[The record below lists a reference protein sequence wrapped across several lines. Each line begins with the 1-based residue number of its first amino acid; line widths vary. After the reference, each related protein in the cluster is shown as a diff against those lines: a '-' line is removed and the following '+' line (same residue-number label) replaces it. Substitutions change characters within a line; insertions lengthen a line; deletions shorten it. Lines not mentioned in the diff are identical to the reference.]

1 MEAPDMEAGL
11 ALRRFPTRAV
21 AVVATLF
28 AGLAIGGSLGY
39 TLKPADVVQAKSGPA
54 VVQVLPDPQSD
65 SCIYVDH
72 HKGC

>member
-1 MEAPDMEAGL
+1 MEAGL
-11 ALRRFPTRAV
+11 AVNRFPARAV

-39 TLKPADVVQAKSGPA
+39 TIKPTTDVVVTHSTSP
-54 VVQVLPDPQSD
+54 VVQPAPISD
-65 SCIYVDH
+65 TCIFVDH